1 MPRILYQ
8 AATAYQFIKAGIKEL
23 YKVTTIERIVVV
35 LVTNRRFVQMR
46 SLLQEVVQLGIGV
59 ELPYRSVGSTVGRY
73 FGIWQNFL
81 YLLADFSRVVT

>member
-1 MPRILYQ
+1 LYQ

-23 YKVTTIERIVVV
+23 YKVTTIKRIVAV

-46 SLLQEVVQLGIGV
+46 SLLQEVVQLEIGV

-81 YLLADFSRVVT
+81 YLFADFSRVVT

>member
-1 MPRILYQ
+1 
-8 AATAYQFIKAGIKEL
+8 
-23 YKVTTIERIVVV
+23 
-35 LVTNRRFVQMR
+35 MR